1 MLLQFN
7 QTPIIDN
14 LRNYPEHIVNR
25 LGAILHDGAAAR
37 PDPRRK
43 GFFDVADG
51 ERVFFIHVSPVS
63 GKVWLLA
70 TWATEKTESAQ
81 TARRVP
87 AVLAGAFVSRY
98 FVSCAHP
105 G

>member
-1 MLLQFN
+1 MQLHFN
-7 QTPIIDN
+7 QTPVIDN
-14 LRNYPEHIVNR
+14 LGHYPEHIVNR
-25 LGAILHDGAAAR
+25 LSAVLSDGAPAR

-43 GFFDVADG
+43 GFYDVADG

-70 TWATEKTESAQ
+70 TWAVEKVEPVQA
-81 TARRVP
+81 ARRIP
-87 AVLAGAFVSRY
+87 GVLAGASAPRF
-98 FVSCAHP
+98 FASCAHP